1 MNNMKPSGSQPKP
14 QPQPFLLAEVWRIR
28 DEYAAEHHH
37 NLKEILADLKRR
49 QVRSR
54 RRLVDR
60 RRKSKP
66 RATEQVKAEVEVKA
80 ST

>member
-1 MNNMKPSGSQPKP
+1 MKQPDSQPR
-14 QPQPFLLAEVWRIR
+14 PQPFLLAEVWRIR

-49 QVRSR
+49 QRRS

-60 RRKSKP
+60 RRKADYGP
-66 RATEQVKAEVEVKA
+66 RT
-80 ST
+80 TD

>member
-1 MNNMKPSGSQPKP
+1 MYEDDII
-14 QPQPFLLAEVWRIR
+14 AEVWRIR

-37 NLKEILADLKRR
+37 NLREILADLQRR

-60 RRKSKP
+60 RRKTKP
-66 RATEQVKAEVEVKA
+66 RATVRSVPARIHPRVG
-80 ST
+80 T

>member
-1 MNNMKPSGSQPKP
+1 
-14 QPQPFLLAEVWRIR
+14 VWRIR

-49 QVRSR
+49 QRRS

-60 RRKSKP
+60 RRKYH
-66 RATEQVKAEVEVKA
+66 QVKAKAKVKVKA
-80 ST
+80 